1 MAKLTGQTIA
11 DSYDQLLIVDAASGI
26 SASLQAIEAGD
37 TGGSASSLKIS
48 TSKCEIIPAS
58 NSTSLFEVSQAD
70 GTAVLSVDTT
80 YVRVGINESSPDEM
94 LHLTSSTS
102 WKPAIK
108 LENTNTDSTGAYLE
122 FHKTTTNE
130 AAGDYLGIISF
141 TGVDAGDAVE
151 RYAYISAQATTV
163 TAGSEDGQIDFMTN
177 KSGTETTAMTMKGGL
192 VGIGIISPTTQLDIV
207 NVTTSNTDQGAV
219 LRLGCDDGAVMVDT
233 HRLGAIEFTGA
244 EDTNNNMAVGARIEA
259 VAMETWNDLNNG
271 ATLDFYT
278 TPADNNPTQR
288 MTILANGDVGI
299 GIAAPRALIH
309 IQSAAETTDDPST
322 DADELCIEGSSTA
335 GMTIFSDQAQ
345 AGNIYFGSNG
355 RTSYGRIKYGQQS
368 LSGLSD
374 AMSFWTENTEKMRI
388 SSAGLVG
395 IGTTTPDHMLNIS
408 KDAAA
413 CVLSIDAFDNHATNY
428 PPSIYLRKADGTEG
442 SPGLVA
448 AADVLGEI
456 AFYGHGGSSH
466 HEAAK
471 IFVKAGSPGTGNNDM
486 PGSIYFSTTGDGGTS
501 ADDRMVIDYAGNVGI
516 GTTSPISALEIE
528 AGLTTVG
535 AVLTLGTKEPTVVAN
550 DVLGRINF
558 YAPLDTGT
566 DSDEIGASIAAV
578 AQATFSDTVNSTSL
592 YFQTGKSEDATGTTA
607 SMVIDEDG
615 YVGIGTTSPNTP
627 LDVESNILDEALMA
641 RFTDTTMDD
650 GDFMS
655 IGFGKDPAAN
665 YQYGLLQYQYDSG
678 NGSQDSFVGLGL
690 HNSNF
695 VLSVTGH
702 GKVGIGTTAPTD
714 LIHIKKTGMTDETSV
729 VLTVDGTSSGGERRY
744 AGFGVR
750 YNSGAS
756 TDAPCAYIR
765 MDTPDDSASYF
776 WVDNGDR
783 LMGSTTVTNVGT
795 TSGVVQGAAATSSD
809 ERNKIISSN
818 GFSYGLDKVN
828 ALIPMEFYYKD
839 DVDKINRL
847 GFGAQTTKPI
857 IPEVVND
864 SKQCIDG
871 YKWSYNEDGSEK
883 EQVPNSDDTDG
894 KLYMDYL
901 QIIPVLVKAI
911 QELSAKVTAL
921 ENA

>member
-108 LENTNTDSTGAYLE
+108 LENTNTDATGAYLE

-355 RTSYGRIKYGQQS
+355 RTSYGRIN
-368 LSGLSD
+368 L
-374 AMSFWTENTEKMRI
+374 A
-388 SSAGLVG
+388 
-395 IGTTTPDHMLNIS
+395 S
-408 KDAAA
+408 K
-413 CVLSIDAFDNHATNY
+413 V
-428 PPSIYLRKADGTEG
+428 
-442 SPGLVA
+442 
-448 AADVLGEI
+448 
-456 AFYGHGGSSH
+456 
-466 HEAAK
+466 
-471 IFVKAGSPGTGNNDM
+471 
-486 PGSIYFSTTGDGGTS
+486 
-501 ADDRMVIDYAGNVGI
+501 
-516 GTTSPISALEIE
+516 
-528 AGLTTVG
+528 
-535 AVLTLGTKEPTVVAN
+535 
-550 DVLGRINF
+550 
-558 YAPLDTGT
+558 
-566 DSDEIGASIAAV
+566 
-578 AQATFSDTVNSTSL
+578 
-592 YFQTGKSEDATGTTA
+592 
-607 SMVIDEDG
+607 
-615 YVGIGTTSPNTP
+615 
-627 LDVESNILDEALMA
+627 
-641 RFTDTTMDD
+641 
-650 GDFMS
+650 
-655 IGFGKDPAAN
+655 
-665 YQYGLLQYQYDSG
+665 
-678 NGSQDSFVGLGL
+678 
-690 HNSNF
+690 
-695 VLSVTGH
+695 
-702 GKVGIGTTAPTD
+702 
-714 LIHIKKTGMTDETSV
+714 
-729 VLTVDGTSSGGERRY
+729 
-744 AGFGVR
+744 
-750 YNSGAS
+750 
-756 TDAPCAYIR
+756 
-765 MDTPDDSASYF
+765 
-776 WVDNGDR
+776 
-783 LMGSTTVTNVGT
+783 
-795 TSGVVQGAAATSSD
+795 
-809 ERNKIISSN
+809 
-818 GFSYGLDKVN
+818 
-828 ALIPMEFYYKD
+828 
-839 DVDKINRL
+839 
-847 GFGAQTTKPI
+847 
-857 IPEVVND
+857 
-864 SKQCIDG
+864 
-871 YKWSYNEDGSEK
+871 
-883 EQVPNSDDTDG
+883 
-894 KLYMDYL
+894 
-901 QIIPVLVKAI
+901 
-911 QELSAKVTAL
+911 
-921 ENA
+921 